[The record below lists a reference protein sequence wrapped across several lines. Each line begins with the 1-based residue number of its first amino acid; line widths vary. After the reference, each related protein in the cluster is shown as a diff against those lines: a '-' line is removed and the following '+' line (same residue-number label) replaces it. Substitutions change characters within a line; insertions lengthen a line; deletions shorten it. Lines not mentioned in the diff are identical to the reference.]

1 MFPIDHLLDFIQVGP
16 DHLLGVKGAP
26 REDDLTLAT
35 TLARHRPHQRR
46 PHDQDFVVVDV
57 LAHRWYTGTGGVVAA
72 SRSSLYQ
79 MVLLHYHHHH
89 HHHQHQHHHQ
99 LELGREFLLT
109 LSKVKDAMVITNSI
123 ATELIKERGASVYR
137 LQKIL
142 ERSFRRFF

>member
-1 MFPIDHLLDFIQVGP
+1 MFPIDHLLDSTQVGP

-35 TLARHRPHQRR
+35 TIARHRPHQRR

-79 MVLLHYHHHH
+79 MVLLHHHHH
-89 HHHQHQHHHQ
+89 HHHHQ

-123 ATELIKERGASVYR
+123 AMELIKERGASVYR
-137 LQKIL
+137 LQKNLRTIIW
-142 ERSFRRFF
+142 EDRFF

>member
-1 MFPIDHLLDFIQVGP
+1 MFLIDHLLDFIQVGP

-79 MVLLHYHHHH
+79 MVLLHHHHH
-89 HHHQHQHHHQ
+89 HHHHQ
-99 LELGREFLLT
+99 LELGREFFVNT
-109 LSKVKDAMVITNSI
+109 FKGERRHGDYKFHRNGAHQRKRSVSI
-123 ATELIKERGASVYR
+123 QVAKKLRTIIWED
-137 LQKIL
+137 
-142 ERSFRRFF
+142 RFF